1 MNKSLVITKTYP
13 ISEFPSCII
22 TEENICIANHNIL
35 VKGLWD
41 TGSSDS
47 VISSDF
53 VKKHNLQ
60 PIGTATVGTIG
71 ATSKSNIY
79 SIDFLLAQKQHISL
93 NVTKSSQLCGSGFDM
108 LIGLDVITL
117 GDFAL
122 TTTDDI
128 ICFSFRYP
136 SKGLI
141 DFTKE

>member
-1 MNKSLVITKTYP
+1 MNKSLVITKTYL

-60 PIGTATVGTIG
+60 PIGTATVGTTG

-93 NVTKSSQLCGSGFDM
+93 NVTESSQLCGSGFDM